1 MDGQS
6 DLEIRMIGEA
16 PGLEVKTEE
25 NGKTV
30 IRGYAAVFDSDSQD
44 LGGFVERV
52 LPGAF
57 DDVLKSNP
65 DVFGKYNHSRVI
77 GRTSSGTMKLTVDGR
92 GLRYEIAPPRSAA
105 DVVELI
111 ERGDVRGSSFAF
123 RTRGDGERWYKDE
136 RGRMIREIRKF
147 DFLGDAG
154 PVDTPAY
161 LATETYVSKRA
172 LEMARNETSAQ
183 ELSGIGNETRAATTI
198 FAIGDFVAWDGGL
211 GRVEH
216 VMTEGML
223 GMEGSEHALEAT
235 ADDPAALVRKW
246 ESDEGYWEE
255 TDEFIGRK
263 MSELVAAAEPMAEMD
278 DERAV
283 SLKPTAGM
291 AAAAKRGLRLHEEG
305 KSGDGLKP
313 ETVARA
319 NRLARREEMNP
330 DWVREMNAWFAR
342 HAADQRPGWDTP
354 GSESPGFVAHLLWGG
369 TPAKNFAA
377 RKVKQLEAESERAI
391 GDKSQSTPAPEKDQV
406 KGSDKNPEGS
416 AASASSDIEVS
427 DSTRTALENKVEEH
441 NKAMNDDGKPS
452 WSRTTVGQLLA
463 VYRRGAGAYSTSHRP
478 GVSRGAWAMARVN
491 AYLYLLRNGK
501 PEDGKYT
508 TDNDLLPSG
517 HPKASDSDR
526 SIDYV
531 GKAASLKAAMLLT
544 PLHGK
549 PIVR

>member
-6 DLEIRMIGEA
+6 ELEIRMIGEA

-30 IRGYAAVFDSDSQD
+30 IRGYAAVFDSESQD

-57 DDVLKSNP
+57 DDVLRTNP

-77 GRTSSGTMKLTVDGR
+77 GRTSSGTMKLTVDNR
-92 GLRYEIAPPRSAA
+92 GLRYEISPPKAAA

-123 RTRGDGERWYKDE
+123 RTKGDGERWYKDE
-136 RGRMIREIRKF
+136 RGRMVREIRRF

-172 LEMARNETSAQ
+172 LDMARGEQPPAVVEEAAKTES
-183 ELSGIGNETRAATTI
+183 RAAATI
-198 FAIGDFVAWDGGL
+198 FAVGDFVAWDGGM

-216 VMTEGML
+216 VMTEGTL
-223 GMEGSEHALEAT
+223 GEAGSEYSLEAKE
-235 ADDPAALVRKW
+235 DDPAALVRIY
-246 ESDEGYWEE
+246 EEGEE
-255 TDEFIGRK
+255 TDLFVGK
-263 MSELVAAAEPMAEMD
+263 MMSDLTGIAEPEMEDD

-416 AASASSDIEVS
+416 ASSASGDIDVS
-427 DSTRTALENKVEEH
+427 ESTRTALENKVEEH
-441 NKAMNDDGKPS
+441 NKAMKDDGKPS
-452 WSRTTVGQLLA
+452 WSRTTVGQLLS

-501 PEDGKYT
+501 PEDSKYT
-508 TDNDLLPSG
+508 TDNDLLPDG

-531 GKAASLKAAMLLT
+531 GKAAALKAAILST
-544 PLHGK
+544 PLHGIPK
-549 PIVR
+549 TL